1 MTTTTKDD
9 PPPHSNADSPS
20 GLHAIDDGLTNALQ
34 VAASQSSAVPILA
47 WARTTG
53 EQAASQGQALPDL
66 IGRFLLLG
74 NSLALPSLTDLSEEK
89 MPAALLASAI
99 EGFTSNRMPDVEPAD
114 STSDET
120 LRERVSELTALHR
133 INSAANSSLNL
144 GDMLNET
151 AQAVVAV
158 TGADMCSIFLYESEW
173 DQLVLTATSGLN
185 QEAVG
190 KVRLQLGEGITGWA
204 AFVGKPIAVKD
215 AWSDPRFKY
224 VPSLEEDRAISML
237 AVPVVLFTK
246 EKLLG
251 VITVH
256 TYEARDFTEN
266 GIRFL
271 ETVAGE
277 IAIAVENARLYE
289 QTDARLQQKVA
300 ELSTLQGV
308 SAHIAATLNLPE
320 VLTLIAYQASKL
332 VHADAAAIYEM
343 HPDAHILE
351 LVAQYDLQDPN
362 QSIYRGKSDLST
374 ALSIEKSAIAQAI
387 MRGIPI
393 PMPPDS
399 DAAIALP
406 FAADGYSSMF
416 CVPLVAPRNIM
427 GGICLY
433 NKEERSFS
441 EEQVRLLDAFAHEA
455 AIALENSRLYDAAL
469 RGLRIKSAMLQEMNH
484 RVRNNL
490 QTVAGLLSMQLR
502 RMRSNNE
509 AAVAVRE
516 SISRVQSM
524 AAVHD
529 LMTSGDVES
538 ISLYELAR
546 KVTEAAVSTL
556 SQPGFDLKL
565 EIAPE
570 TERIRVGSHEATL
583 LALLFNELASNTI
596 LHGFSGR
603 DRGIIKIEAW
613 VQKNGTSGEKS
624 ANTSNKSARVYVQM
638 ADDGVGLPKGFDP
651 QKDAHL
657 GLNIVHTLVVSDL
670 RGEFKLERGKAGKGT
685 VATISF
691 LTNRGELNRSYV
703 LETKNI

>member
-1 MTTTTKDD
+1 MMASTIRDNSGFKSIPSDSELAETESDGFEVAVQAAVEQSSASPLLEWARAAGEAASAQGEALSNLIDRLLSLCRDLKFPSFVDLEDD
-9 PPPHSNADSPS
+9 KLIP
-20 GLHAIDDGLTNALQ
+20 ALLAAA
-34 VAASQSSAVPILA
+34 VESYSSYAASQDAPID
-47 WARTTG
+47 
-53 EQAASQGQALPDL
+53 EASDA
-66 IGRFLLLG
+66 
-74 NSLALPSLTDLSEEK
+74 
-89 MPAALLASAI
+89 
-99 EGFTSNRMPDVEPAD
+99 
-114 STSDET
+114 T

-158 TGADMCSIFLYESEW
+158 TGADMCSIFLYEPEW
-173 DQLVLTATSGLN
+173 DQLVLTATSG
-185 QEAVG
+185 EDKEPVG
-190 KVRLQLGEGITGWA
+190 KVRLQLGEGISGWA
-204 AFVGKPIAVKD
+204 AFVGKPVAVKD
-215 AWSDPRFKY
+215 AWADPRFKY
-224 VPSLEEDRAISML
+224 VPSLDEDRAVSML

-256 TYEARDFTEN
+256 TYEERDFSQN

-277 IAIAVENARLYE
+277 IAIAIENARLYE

-320 VLTLIAYQASKL
+320 VLTLIAYQAARL

-351 LVAQYDLQDPN
+351 LVAQYDLNDPN
-362 QSIYRGKSDLST
+362 HSIYRGKPSQGT
-374 ALSIEKSAIAQAI
+374 ALSIEQSVIAQAI
-387 MRGIPI
+387 IRGIAVPL
-393 PMPPDS
+393 PPDS
-399 DAAIALP
+399 DTSLAVP
-406 FAADGYSSMF
+406 FATGGYKSMF

-433 NKEERSFS
+433 NQEERSFS
-441 EEQVRLLDAFAHEA
+441 DEQVRLLDAFAHEA

-502 RMRSNNE
+502 RMKANSE

-546 KVTEAAVSTL
+546 KVIEAAISTL
-556 SQPGFDLKL
+556 SKPGFDLKL

-570 TERIRVGSHEATL
+570 TEQIRVSSHHATL

-596 LHGFSGR
+596 LHGFAGR
-603 DRGIIKIEAW
+603 EKGQIEVSAW
-613 VQKNGTSGEKS
+613 VEHNGPSQEATLDAEP
-624 ANTSNKSARVYVQM
+624 AARVFVQM
-638 ADDGVGLPKGFDP
+638 SDDGVGLPKCFDP
-651 QKDAHL
+651 QKHAHL

-670 RGEFKLERGKAGKGT
+670 RGEFKLERATEGKGT
-685 VATISF
+685 TATIAF
-691 LTNRGELNRSYV
+691 TANRI
-703 LETKNI
+703 TPPD

>member
-1 MTTTTKDD
+1 MVSTTK
-9 PPPHSNADSPS
+9 NK
-20 GLHAIDDGLTNALQ
+20 LHIDKISSEPTGAEANSDGLTAALQ
-34 VAASQSSAVPILA
+34 AAGDQSSAAPLLT
-47 WARTTG
+47 WALTAG
-53 EQAASQGQALPDL
+53 ELAASQGKALSEL
-66 IGRFLLLG
+66 IERFLLLG
-74 NSLALPSLTDLSEEK
+74 QSLTLTGFTDIDQEK
-89 MPAALLASAI
+89 LPAALLTSAI
-99 EGFTSNRMPDVEPAD
+99 EGYSASATSEGDPVHKAAD
-114 STSDET
+114 DT

-158 TGADMCSIFLYESEW
+158 TGADMCSIFLYESDW
-173 DQLVLTATSGLN
+173 DQLVLTATTGLN
-185 QEAVG
+185 QDAVG

-204 AFVGKPIAVKD
+204 AFVGKPVAVKD

-224 VPSLEEDRAISML
+224 VPELEEERAVSML

-256 TYEARDFTEN
+256 TYAERDFTEN

-277 IAIAVENARLYE
+277 IAIAIENARLYE

-308 SAHIAATLNLPE
+308 SAHIAATLNLQE
-320 VLTLIAYQASKL
+320 VLTQIAYQAARL

-343 HPDAHILE
+343 HSDARVLE

-362 QSIYRGKSDLST
+362 HSIYRVKPGMNT
-374 ALSIEKSAIAQAI
+374 ALSIEQSSIAQAI
-387 MRGIPI
+387 RRGIPV
-393 PMPPDS
+393 PLAPNS
-399 DAAIALP
+399 DAELDLP
-406 FAADGYSSMF
+406 FAADGYKSMF

-502 RMRSNNE
+502 RMRSNSE

-529 LMTSGDVES
+529 LMTSDDVES
-538 ISLYELAR
+538 ISLHELAR
-546 KVTEAAVSTL
+546 KVTEAAISTL
-556 SQPGFDLKL
+556 SKPGFDLKL
-565 EIAPE
+565 VIAPE
-570 TERIRVGSHEATL
+570 TEQIRVGSHEATL

-596 LHGFSGR
+596 LHGFAGR
-603 DRGIIKIEAW
+603 EKGSIKIRGWMEQNGITHEDAPENREA
-613 VQKNGTSGEKS
+613 
-624 ANTSNKSARVYVQM
+624 SARVYVQM
-638 ADDGVGLPKGFDP
+638 SDDGVGLPEGFDP

-657 GLNIVHTLVVSDL
+657 GLNIVYTLVISDL
-670 RGEFKLERGKAGKGT
+670 RGDFKLEHGAKGIGT
-685 VATISF
+685 AATISF
-691 LTNRGELNRSYV
+691 MTNQMKPSD
-703 LETKNI
+703 

>member
-1 MTTTTKDD
+1 
-9 PPPHSNADSPS
+9 
-20 GLHAIDDGLTNALQ
+20 
-34 VAASQSSAVPILA
+34 
-47 WARTTG
+47 R
-53 EQAASQGQALPDL
+53 EL
-66 IGRFLLLG
+66 IERFLLLG
-74 NSLALPSLTDLSEEK
+74 QDLTLSNFTNLEEGK
-89 MPAALLASAI
+89 LSSAMLASAI
-99 EGFTSNRMPDVEPAD
+99 EGYSA
-114 STSDET
+114 SGTSDGDPVDDASDDT
-120 LRERVSELTALHR
+120 LRQRVSELTALHR

-173 DQLVLTATSGLN
+173 DQLVLTATSGPN
-185 QEAVG
+185 QDAVG

-204 AFVGKPIAVKD
+204 AFVGKPVAVKD

-256 TYEARDFTEN
+256 TYEERDFTEN

-277 IAIAVENARLYE
+277 IAIAIENARLYE

-320 VLTLIAYQASKL
+320 VLTQIAYQAARL

-343 HPDAHILE
+343 HPDARILE
-351 LVAQYDLQDPN
+351 LVAQYDLKDPN
-362 QSIYRGKSDLST
+362 HSIYKGKSNLNT
-374 ALSIEKSAIAQAI
+374 ALSIEKSTIAQAI
-387 MRGIPI
+387 IRGIPV
-393 PMPPDS
+393 PLAPNS
-399 DAAIALP
+399 DAELDLP
-406 FAADGYSSMF
+406 FASDDYKSMF

-433 NKEERSFS
+433 NIEERSFS

-502 RMRSNNE
+502 RMRSNSE

-538 ISLYELAR
+538 ISLHELAR
-546 KVTEAAVSTL
+546 KVTEAAISTL
-556 SQPGFDLKL
+556 SKPGFDLKL

-570 TERIRVGSHEATL
+570 TEQIRVGSHEATL

-596 LHGFSGR
+596 LHGFA
-603 DRGIIKIEAW
+603 DREKGSIEIRAW
-613 VQKNGTSGEKS
+613 VEQNGTTREV
-624 ANTSNKSARVYVQM
+624 APENTQTARVYVQM
-638 ADDGVGLPKGFDP
+638 SDDGVGLPKGFDP

-670 RGEFKLERGKAGKGT
+670 RGDFKLERGAKGRGT
-685 VATISF
+685 AATISF
-691 LTNRGELNRSYV
+691 MTNRIKPSV
-703 LETKNI
+703 

>member
-1 MTTTTKDD
+1 MASTIKKNRDANATASEAADAAIHDD
-9 PPPHSNADSPS
+9 TL
-20 GLHAIDDGLTNALQ
+20 GTALQ
-34 VAASQSSAVPILA
+34 SAADQASAAPLLA
-47 WARTTG
+47 WARITG
-53 EQAASQGQALPDL
+53 ELASKRGQALSDL
-66 IGRFLLLG
+66 IERFLLLG
-74 NSLALPSLTDLSEEK
+74 DSVTQIDYTDIDKTKLPGALMTSAVEGYMTHRTSAGEEDN
-89 MPAALLASAI
+89 
-99 EGFTSNRMPDVEPAD
+99 G
-114 STSDET
+114 TSDAT

-144 GDMLNET
+144 NDMLNET

-173 DQLVLTATSGLN
+173 DQLVLAATSGLK

-256 TYEARDFTEN
+256 TYEERDFTQN

-277 IAIAVENARLYE
+277 IAIAIENARLYE

-362 QSIYRGKSDLST
+362 QSIYKGKSDLST
-374 ALSIEKSAIAQAI
+374 ALPIDKSAIAQAI
-387 MRGIPI
+387 MRGIPS
-393 PMPPDS
+393 PVPPDS
-399 DAAIALP
+399 DAAIGLP
-406 FAADGYSSMF
+406 FASDGYRSMF

-433 NKEERSFS
+433 NKEERTFS

-556 SQPGFDLKL
+556 SQPGFDLSL

-596 LHGFSGR
+596 LHGFTGRKSGT
-603 DRGIIKIEAW
+603 IKIKAW
-613 VQKNGTSGEKS
+613 LQQDGTPGESPEGDS
-624 ANTSNKSARVYVQM
+624 AVSARVYVQM
-638 ADDGVGLPKGFDP
+638 TDDGNGLPAGFDP

-657 GLNIVHTLVVSDL
+657 GLNIVNTLVVNDL
-670 RGEFKLERGKAGKGT
+670 RGDFKLERRKGKSGT

-691 LTNRGELNRSYV
+691 LTKRGELTGSYT
-703 LETKNI
+703 LET

>member
-1 MTTTTKDD
+1 MASTTKNNPRTDTISSETTGAETNSDD
-9 PPPHSNADSPS
+9 
-20 GLHAIDDGLTNALQ
+20 LTVALQ
-34 VAASQSSAVPILA
+34 AAADQSSAAPLLA
-47 WARTTG
+47 WARTAG
-53 EQAASQGQALPDL
+53 ELAHSQGQALSEL
-66 IGRFLLLG
+66 IERFLLLG
-74 NSLALPSLTDLSEEK
+74 QSLALDGFTDLDAGK
-89 MPAALLASAI
+89 FPASLLASAI
-99 EGFTSNRMPDVEPAD
+99 EGYSASGTSKGDPTGKA
-114 STSDET
+114 SDDT

-158 TGADMCSIFLYESEW
+158 TGADMCSIFLYESDW
-173 DQLVLTATSGLN
+173 DQLVLTATTGLN
-185 QEAVG
+185 QDAVG

-204 AFVGKPIAVKD
+204 AFVGKPVAVKD

-224 VPSLEEDRAISML
+224 VPALEEDRAISML

-256 TYEARDFTEN
+256 TYEERDFTEN

-277 IAIAVENARLYE
+277 IAIAIENASLYE

-308 SAHIAATLNLPE
+308 SAHIAATLNLQE
-320 VLTLIAYQASKL
+320 VLTQIAYQAARL

-343 HPDAHILE
+343 HPDARVLE

-362 QSIYRGKSDLST
+362 HSIYRGKSNLNT

-387 MRGIPI
+387 MRGIPV
-393 PMPPDS
+393 PLPPNS
-399 DAAIALP
+399 DAELELP
-406 FAADGYSSMF
+406 FASDGYESMF

-502 RMRSNNE
+502 RMQANSE
-509 AAVAVRE
+509 AAIAVRE

-538 ISLYELAR
+538 ISLHELAR
-546 KVTEAAVSTL
+546 KVTEAAISTL
-556 SQPGFDLKL
+556 SKPGFDLKL
-565 EIAPE
+565 DIAPE
-570 TERIRVGSHEATL
+570 TEQIRVGSHEATL

-596 LHGFSGR
+596 LHGFVGHEKGS
-603 DRGIIKIEAW
+603 IEIRAW
-613 VQKNGTSGEKS
+613 MEQSDATPGETQEDKEM
-624 ANTSNKSARVYVQM
+624 AARVSVQVI
-638 ADDGVGLPKGFDP
+638 DDGVGLPKGFDP

-670 RGEFKLERGKAGKGT
+670 RGDFKLERGPGGIGT
-685 VATISF
+685 AATISF
-691 LTNRGELNRSYV
+691 LTNRMKPSV
-703 LETKNI
+703 